1 MFETEVFKKQLTDVI
16 AREVGGTGLTEYETA
31 VIDFLQRLASENEN
45 ILMEREVRKVASERR
60 GMSDALDSARNLT
73 REASRYAAAE
83 KRPVLKVSDIEAAYR
98 AKFCQFWPFCK
109 S

>member
-1 MFETEVFKKQLTDVI
+1 MFETEDFKKRLTDVVS
-16 AREVGGTGLTEYETA
+16 REAGVRGLAEYENA
-31 VIDFLQRLASENEN
+31 IINYLQRLASENEG
-45 ILMEREVRKVASERR
+45 ILMEREFRKAAGERR
-60 GMSDALDSARNLT
+60 GMADALNNARYLT
-73 REASRYAAAE
+73 EEAARYAAAE